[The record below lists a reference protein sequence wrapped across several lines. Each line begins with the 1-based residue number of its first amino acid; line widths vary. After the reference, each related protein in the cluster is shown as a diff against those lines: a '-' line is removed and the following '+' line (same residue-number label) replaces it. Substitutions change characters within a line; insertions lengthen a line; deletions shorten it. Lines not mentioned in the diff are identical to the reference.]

1 MIVFP
6 ALGGW
11 VHWLGWSDFSAYSD
25 QINPHDFIWVLVV
38 AIVLTLGLEYFVAT
52 SEEVPLWGSPEYTEY
67 KEQQKRNKQK
77 DVQTKA

>member
-11 VHWLGWSDFSAYSD
+11 VHWLGWSNFSVYSD
-25 QINPHDFIWVLVV
+25 QINPHEFIVILYI
-38 AIVLTLGLEYFVAT
+38 AIALTIVLEYFVAT
-52 SEEVPLWGSPEYTEY
+52 SKEAPLWGSPEYAEY